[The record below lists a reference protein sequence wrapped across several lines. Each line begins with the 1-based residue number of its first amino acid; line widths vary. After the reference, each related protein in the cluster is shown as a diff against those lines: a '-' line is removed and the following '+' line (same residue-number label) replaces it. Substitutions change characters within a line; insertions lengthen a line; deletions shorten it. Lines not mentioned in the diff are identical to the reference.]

1 MMDSARPYMRARM
14 PFSVD
19 VLDRAK
25 VVALASF
32 RGLLSDF
39 ASLGIPRHWRD
50 KAPTSP
56 IITELTS
63 GLQVS

>member
-1 MMDSARPYMRARM
+1 MMDSARPYMQARR

-19 VLDRAK
+19 ALDRAK

-39 ASLGIPRHWRD
+39 ASLGIPRHWLYP
-50 KAPTSP
+50 ASA
-56 IITELTS
+56 
-63 GLQVS
+63 G